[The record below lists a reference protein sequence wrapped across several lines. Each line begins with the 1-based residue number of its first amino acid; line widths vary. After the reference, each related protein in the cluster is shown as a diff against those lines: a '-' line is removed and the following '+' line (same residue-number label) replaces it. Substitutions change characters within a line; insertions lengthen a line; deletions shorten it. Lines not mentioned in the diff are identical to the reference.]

1 MGLDVGKSSRLVMD
15 TLTCHNDTSTGL
27 LSWPLALVLR
37 GSRQCR
43 GRSMALR
50 SLRLPECLLE
60 VCLCFLGE
68 QNVG

>member
-1 MGLDVGKSSRLVMD
+1 MGKSSRLVMD
-15 TLTCHNDTSTGL
+15 TLTCQNGTSTGL
-27 LSWPLALVLR
+27 LIWPLALVLR

-50 SLRLPECLLE
+50 GLRLPEYLLE
-60 VCLCFLGE
+60 VYLCFLGE